1 MGGEHCQAHSGLA
14 NDIKTNC
21 EKLVELKRANKE
33 SHDSM
38 WKHINAKA
46 DKNDNDK
53 EHQEMNTKIDRIANR
68 PPVWAT
74 AVISVLS
81 AAVAWFAR

>member
-1 MGGEHCQAHSGLA
+1 MGGEQHCQAHSGLA

-21 EKLVELKRANKE
+21 EKLVELRRANKE

-46 DKNDNDK
+46 DKS
-53 EHQEMNTKIDRIANR
+53 EVSEMQKKLDRLPN
-68 PPVWAT
+68 WAVVT
-74 AVISVLS
+74 ISVLT
-81 AAVAWFAR
+81 AALGYLAR